1 MKNNNRTSGLGF
13 SGVLTIVFIV
23 LKLVGVIDWSW
34 WWVVSPILI
43 NIGVCLLFVIIYAIY
58 LTHEKKTYSSK
69 VYKKEKRTK

>member
-34 WWVVSPILI
+34 WWVVSPTLI
-43 NIGVCLLFVIIYAIY
+43 NFGVYLLFIIIYAIY
-58 LTHEKKTYSSK
+58 LTHEQKTYDS
-69 VYKKEKRTK
+69 VRKKDKWKF